1 MKKIL
6 FSIIAIV
13 ALAYTMPAS
22 AQLRLG
28 AVAGVD
34 ITTLKFD
41 QKLITVDQ
49 SVGYTAGVIGELMLP
64 GIGFGIDASLLYT
77 QQGAT
82 LHLGEKPVW
91 ALQGYGTQRSY
102 LHYIE
107 IPINVRFKYTNLNG
121 IENTI
126 APFVFA
132 GPSFSF
138 LLAHNKL
145 EALDY
150 AGGTIAINVGIGFEL
165 YKNIQVAGS
174 YAWGMTYAEK
184 TKLLDGYGAQNRTW
198 KVTVAYM
205 F

>member
-6 FSIIAIV
+6 LSLIV
-13 ALAYTMPAS
+13 LIALACATPVS
-22 AQLRLG
+22 AQFRLG

-34 ITTLKFD
+34 LTTLKFSQD
-41 QKLITVDQ
+41 LITVDQ
-49 SVGYTAGVIGELMLP
+49 SVGYTAGVMGELMLP
-64 GIGFGIDASLLYT
+64 GIGFGIDLALLYT

-82 LHLGEKPVW
+82 LHLGEKKIW
-91 ALQGYGTQRSY
+91 ASQGYGTERSY
-102 LHYIE
+102 LHYLE

-132 GPSFSF
+132 GPTFSF
-138 LLAHNKL
+138 LLGHNKID
-145 EALDY
+145 ALDY
-150 AGGTIAINVGIGFEL
+150 AGATIAVNVGVGFEL
-165 YKNIQVAGS
+165 FRNIQVAGS
-174 YAWGMTYAEK
+174 YAWGLTYAEK

-198 KVTVAYM
+198 KLTVAYM